1 MNIVTRISLTIFLLL
16 MAAVYLPIGLWA
28 IIAPAQDALG
38 LELPSFYEAVGL
50 SVISPIGY
58 SEFAGIYGGINI
70 VIGVMF
76 LIGVFNKQ
84 VGLFAIKIL
93 VFLVGSIALGRFLLM
108 LLGSQAGLPAEIN
121 AFLIFE
127 IIVFFIGII
136 FIKVLKNSDNITKIK
151 DVHNI
156 KAYKSKSYNSP

>member
-1 MNIVTRISLTIFLLL
+1 MEILKRISLIIFLLL

-38 LELPSFYEAVGL
+38 LDLPSFYEAVGL

-70 VIGVMF
+70 VIGLMF
-76 LIGVFNKQ
+76 LIGIFKEK
-84 VGLFAIKIL
+84 VGLFSIKIL

-108 LLGSQAGLPAEIN
+108 LLGSQAGLPVEIN
-121 AFLIFE
+121 TFLIFE
-127 IIVFFIGII
+127 IIVFSIGLI
-136 FIKVLKNSDNITKIK
+136 FIKVLKDTN
-151 DVHNI
+151 
-156 KAYKSKSYNSP
+156 

>member
-1 MNIVTRISLTIFLLL
+1 MEILKRISLIIFLLL

-70 VIGVMF
+70 VIGLMF
-76 LIGVFNKQ
+76 LIGIFKEK
-84 VGLFAIKIL
+84 VGLFSIQIL

-121 AFLIFE
+121 TFLIFE
-127 IIVFFIGII
+127 IIVFSIGLI
-136 FIKVLKNSDNITKIK
+136 FIKALKDTN
-151 DVHNI
+151 
-156 KAYKSKSYNSP
+156 

>member
-1 MNIVTRISLTIFLLL
+1 MEILKRISLIIFLLL
-16 MAAVYLPIGLWA
+16 MAAIYLPIGLWA

-70 VIGVMF
+70 VIGLMF
-76 LIGVFNKQ
+76 LIGIFKEK
-84 VGLFAIKIL
+84 VGLFSIKIL

-121 AFLIFE
+121 TFLIFE
-127 IIVFFIGII
+127 IIVFLIGLI
-136 FIKVLKNSDNITKIK
+136 FIKVLKDTN
-151 DVHNI
+151 
-156 KAYKSKSYNSP
+156 

>member
-1 MNIVTRISLTIFLLL
+1 MNTLTRISLTIFLLL

-76 LIGVFNKQ
+76 LIGIFNKQ
-84 VGLFAIKIL
+84 VGLFVIKIL

-127 IIVFFIGII
+127 MVVFLIGII
-136 FIKVLKNSDNITKIK
+136 FIKVLKNTDHVT
-151 DVHNI
+151 
-156 KAYKSKSYNSP
+156 

>member
-1 MNIVTRISLTIFLLL
+1 MNIVVRISLIFFLIL
-16 MAAVYLPIGLWA
+16 MAGIYLPIGLWA

-70 VIGVMF
+70 VIGLMF
-76 LIGVFNKQ
+76 LIGIFKKNI
-84 VGLFAIKIL
+84 GLFSIQVL

-108 LLGSQAGLPAEIN
+108 ILGSQAGLPVEIN
-121 AFLIFE
+121 TFLIFE
-127 IIVFFIGII
+127 IVVFFIGIV
-136 FIKVLKNSDNITKIK
+136 FIRILKNTN
-151 DVHNI
+151 
-156 KAYKSKSYNSP
+156 

>member
-1 MNIVTRISLTIFLLL
+1 MEILKRISLIIFLLL

-70 VIGVMF
+70 VIGLMF
-76 LIGVFNKQ
+76 LIGIFKEK
-84 VGLFAIKIL
+84 VGLFSIKIL

-121 AFLIFE
+121 TFLIFE
-127 IIVFFIGII
+127 IVVFLIGII
-136 FIKVLKNSDNITKIK
+136 FIKVLKNTN
-151 DVHNI
+151 
-156 KAYKSKSYNSP
+156 

>member
-1 MNIVTRISLTIFLLL
+1 MNILTRISLTIFLLL

-76 LIGVFNKQ
+76 LIGIFNKQ

-127 IIVFFIGII
+127 MIVFLIGII
-136 FIKVLKNSDNITKIK
+136 FIKFLKNTDNVT
-151 DVHNI
+151 
-156 KAYKSKSYNSP
+156 

>member
-1 MNIVTRISLTIFLLL
+1 MEILKRISLIIFLLL

-38 LELPSFYEAVGL
+38 LDLPSFYEAVGL

-70 VIGVMF
+70 VIGLMF
-76 LIGVFNKQ
+76 LIGIFKEK
-84 VGLFAIKIL
+84 VGLFSIKIL

-121 AFLIFE
+121 TSLIFE
-127 IIVFFIGII
+127 IIVFLIGLI
-136 FIKVLKNSDNITKIK
+136 FIKALKDTN
-151 DVHNI
+151 
-156 KAYKSKSYNSP
+156 

>member
-76 LIGVFNKQ
+76 LIGIFNKQ
-84 VGLFAIKIL
+84 IGLFAIKIL

-127 IIVFFIGII
+127 MIVFLIGII
-136 FIKVLKNSDNITKIK
+136 FIKFLKNTDNVT
-151 DVHNI
+151 
-156 KAYKSKSYNSP
+156 

>member
-84 VGLFAIKIL
+84 VGLLAIKIL

-121 AFLIFE
+121 SFLIFE

-136 FIKVLKNSDNITKIK
+136 FIKVLKNTDHITKI
-151 DVHNI
+151 
-156 KAYKSKSYNSP
+156 

>member
-1 MNIVTRISLTIFLLL
+1 MNIYKRIRVIIFLLL

-70 VIGVMF
+70 VIGLMF
-76 LIGVFNKQ
+76 LIGIFKQ
-84 VGLFAIKIL
+84 QIGLFSIKIL

-108 LLGSQAGLPAEIN
+108 LLGSQAGLPVEIN
-121 AFLIFE
+121 TFLIFE
-127 IIVFFIGII
+127 IVVFSIGMI
-136 FIKVLKNSDNITKIK
+136 FIKVLKDTN
-151 DVHNI
+151 
-156 KAYKSKSYNSP
+156 

>member
-1 MNIVTRISLTIFLLL
+1 MNIYTRICFTIFLIL
-16 MAAVYLPIGLWA
+16 MAVIYLPIGLWA

-70 VIGVMF
+70 VIGLMF
-76 LIGVFNKQ
+76 LFGIFKQ
-84 VGLFAIKIL
+84 QIGLFSIKIL

-108 LLGSQAGLPAEIN
+108 LLGSQAGLPVEIN
-121 AFLIFE
+121 TFLIFE
-127 IIVFFIGII
+127 IVVFSIGMI
-136 FIKVLKNSDNITKIK
+136 FIKVLKDTN
-151 DVHNI
+151 
-156 KAYKSKSYNSP
+156 

>member
-1 MNIVTRISLTIFLLL
+1 MEILKRISLIIFLLL
-16 MAAVYLPIGLWA
+16 MAAIYLPIGLWA

-70 VIGVMF
+70 VIGLMF
-76 LIGVFNKQ
+76 LIGIFKEK
-84 VGLFAIKIL
+84 VGLFSIKIL

-121 AFLIFE
+121 TFLIFE
-127 IIVFFIGII
+127 IIVFLIGLI
-136 FIKVLKNSDNITKIK
+136 FIKLLKDTNKIT
-151 DVHNI
+151 
-156 KAYKSKSYNSP
+156 

>member
-1 MNIVTRISLTIFLLL
+1 MNTLTRISLTIFLLL

-76 LIGVFNKQ
+76 LIGVFKKQ
-84 VGLFAIKIL
+84 VGLFAIKVL

-136 FIKVLKNSDNITKIK
+136 FIKVLKNTDHVS
-151 DVHNI
+151 
-156 KAYKSKSYNSP
+156 

>member
-1 MNIVTRISLTIFLLL
+1 MEILKRISLIIFLLL
-16 MAAVYLPIGLWA
+16 MAAIYLPIGLWA

-70 VIGVMF
+70 VIGLMF
-76 LIGVFNKQ
+76 LIGIFKEK
-84 VGLFAIKIL
+84 VGLFSIKIL

-121 AFLIFE
+121 TFLIFE
-127 IIVFFIGII
+127 IFVFSIGLI
-136 FIKVLKNSDNITKIK
+136 FIKVLKDTN
-151 DVHNI
+151 
-156 KAYKSKSYNSP
+156 

>member
-1 MNIVTRISLTIFLLL
+1 METLKRISLIIFLLL

-70 VIGVMF
+70 VIGLMF
-76 LIGVFNKQ
+76 LIGIFKKDI
-84 VGLFAIKIL
+84 GLFSIKIL

-108 LLGSQAGLPAEIN
+108 LLGSQAGLPVEIN
-121 AFLIFE
+121 TFLIFE
-127 IIVFFIGII
+127 IIVFLIGMVFIRA
-136 FIKVLKNSDNITKIK
+136 LKNTN
-151 DVHNI
+151 
-156 KAYKSKSYNSP
+156 

>member
-1 MNIVTRISLTIFLLL
+1 MNIFARISLTIFLLL

-38 LELPSFYEAVGL
+38 LELPSFYDAVGL

-70 VIGVMF
+70 VIGLMF
-76 LIGVFNKQ
+76 LVGIFKKN
-84 VGLFAIKIL
+84 VGLFSLRIL

-108 LLGSQAGLPAEIN
+108 LLGSQAGLPLEIN

-127 IIVFFIGII
+127 IVVFFVGLF
-136 FIKVLKNSDNITKIK
+136 FIRVLKNTD
-151 DVHNI
+151 
-156 KAYKSKSYNSP
+156 

>member
-1 MNIVTRISLTIFLLL
+1 MNIYTRICFTIFLIL
-16 MAAVYLPIGLWA
+16 MAVIYLPIGLWA

-70 VIGVMF
+70 VIGLMF
-76 LIGVFNKQ
+76 LIGIFKQ
-84 VGLFAIKIL
+84 QIGLFSIKIL

-108 LLGSQAGLPAEIN
+108 LLGSQAGLPVEIN
-121 AFLIFE
+121 TLLIFE
-127 IIVFFIGII
+127 IVVFSIGMI
-136 FIKVLKNSDNITKIK
+136 FIKVLKDTN
-151 DVHNI
+151 
-156 KAYKSKSYNSP
+156 

>member
-1 MNIVTRISLTIFLLL
+1 MNIFLRTLLSIFLLL
-16 MAAVYLPIGLWA
+16 MAIVYLPIGLWA

-38 LELPSFYEAVGL
+38 LKLPSFYEAVGL

-70 VIGVMF
+70 VIGLMF
-76 LIGVFNKQ
+76 LIGIFKEK
-84 VGLFAIKIL
+84 VGLFSIKIL

-121 AFLIFE
+121 TFLIFE
-127 IIVFFIGII
+127 IIVFSIGLI
-136 FIKVLKNSDNITKIK
+136 FIKVLKDTN
-151 DVHNI
+151 
-156 KAYKSKSYNSP
+156 

>member
-58 SEFAGIYGGINI
+58 SEFEGIYGGINI

-76 LIGVFNKQ
+76 LVGVFNKQ
-84 VGLFAIKIL
+84 VGLLAIKIL

-108 LLGSQAGLPAEIN
+108 LIGSQAGLPAEIN

-127 IIVFFIGII
+127 MVVFLIGII
-136 FIKVLKNSDNITKIK
+136 FIKVLKNTDHITKI
-151 DVHNI
+151 
-156 KAYKSKSYNSP
+156 

>member
-1 MNIVTRISLTIFLLL
+1 MNTLTRISLTIFLLL

-76 LIGVFNKQ
+76 LIGVFKKQ
-84 VGLFAIKIL
+84 VGLFAIKVL

-127 IIVFFIGII
+127 MIVFLIGII
-136 FIKVLKNSDNITKIK
+136 FIKVLKNTDHVT
-151 DVHNI
+151 
-156 KAYKSKSYNSP
+156 

>member
-1 MNIVTRISLTIFLLL
+1 MNIFKRISLIIFLLL
-16 MAAVYLPIGLWA
+16 MAAIYLPIGLWA

-70 VIGVMF
+70 VIGLMF
-76 LIGVFNKQ
+76 IIGIFKKQ
-84 VGLFAIKIL
+84 VGLFSIKIL

-121 AFLIFE
+121 TFLIFE
-127 IIVFFIGII
+127 IVVFFIGII
-136 FIKVLKNSDNITKIK
+136 FIKVLKDTNQAT
-151 DVHNI
+151 
-156 KAYKSKSYNSP
+156 

>member
-1 MNIVTRISLTIFLLL
+1 

-121 AFLIFE
+121 AFLTFE

-136 FIKVLKNSDNITKIK
+136 FIKVLKNTDHVAKI
-151 DVHNI
+151 
-156 KAYKSKSYNSP
+156 

>member
-1 MNIVTRISLTIFLLL
+1 METLKRISLIIFLLL

-70 VIGVMF
+70 VIGLMF
-76 LIGVFNKQ
+76 LIGIFKEK
-84 VGLFAIKIL
+84 VGLFSIKIL

-108 LLGSQAGLPAEIN
+108 LLGSQAGLPVEIN
-121 AFLIFE
+121 TFLIFE
-127 IIVFFIGII
+127 IIVFLIGLI
-136 FIKVLKNSDNITKIK
+136 FIKLLKDTN
-151 DVHNI
+151 
-156 KAYKSKSYNSP
+156 

>member
-1 MNIVTRISLTIFLLL
+1 MNTFKRISLIIFLVL

-70 VIGVMF
+70 VLGFMF
-76 LIGVFNKQ
+76 LIGIFKKNI
-84 VGLFAIKIL
+84 GLISIQIL

-108 LLGSQAGLPAEIN
+108 MIGSQAGLPAEIN
-121 AFLIFE
+121 TFLIFE
-127 IIVFFIGII
+127 IIVFFIGIS
-136 FIKVLKNSDNITKIK
+136 FLKILK
-151 DVHNI
+151 DRN
-156 KAYKSKSYNSP
+156 

>member
-1 MNIVTRISLTIFLLL
+1 MNTLIRISLTIFLLL

-84 VGLFAIKIL
+84 VGLLAIKIL

-136 FIKVLKNSDNITKIK
+136 FIKVLKNTDHITKI
-151 DVHNI
+151 
-156 KAYKSKSYNSP
+156 

>member
-1 MNIVTRISLTIFLLL
+1 MNTLTRISLTIFLLL

-84 VGLFAIKIL
+84 VGLFAIKLL

-136 FIKVLKNSDNITKIK
+136 FIKVLKNTDHVT
-151 DVHNI
+151 
-156 KAYKSKSYNSP
+156 

>member
-1 MNIVTRISLTIFLLL
+1 MNILTRISMTIFLLL
-16 MAAVYLPIGLWA
+16 MAAIYLPIGLWA

-76 LIGVFNKQ
+76 LIGIFNKQ

-108 LLGSQAGLPAEIN
+108 LLGSQAGLPVEIT

-127 IIVFFIGII
+127 MVVFLIGII
-136 FIKVLKNSDNITKIK
+136 FIKVLKNTDHIT
-151 DVHNI
+151 
-156 KAYKSKSYNSP
+156 

>member
-1 MNIVTRISLTIFLLL
+1 MGNYCSSTGC
-16 MAAVYLPIGLWA
+16 P
-28 IIAPAQDALG
+28 

-70 VIGVMF
+70 VIGLMF
-76 LIGVFNKQ
+76 LIGIFKEK
-84 VGLFAIKIL
+84 VGLFSIKIL

-121 AFLIFE
+121 TFLIFE
-127 IIVFFIGII
+127 IIVFLIGLI
-136 FIKVLKNSDNITKIK
+136 FIKVLKDTN
-151 DVHNI
+151 
-156 KAYKSKSYNSP
+156 

>member
-1 MNIVTRISLTIFLLL
+1 MEILKRISLIIFLLL

-70 VIGVMF
+70 VIGLMF
-76 LIGVFNKQ
+76 FIGVFKEQ
-84 VGLFAIKIL
+84 VGLFSIKIL

-121 AFLIFE
+121 TFLIFE
-127 IIVFFIGII
+127 IVVFSIGLI
-136 FIKVLKNSDNITKIK
+136 FIKVLKDTN
-151 DVHNI
+151 
-156 KAYKSKSYNSP
+156 

>member
-1 MNIVTRISLTIFLLL
+1 MEILKRISLIIFLLL

-70 VIGVMF
+70 VIGLMF
-76 LIGVFNKQ
+76 LIGIFKEK
-84 VGLFAIKIL
+84 VGLFSIKIL

-121 AFLIFE
+121 TFLIFE
-127 IIVFFIGII
+127 IIVFLIGLI
-136 FIKVLKNSDNITKIK
+136 FIKLLKNTN
-151 DVHNI
+151 
-156 KAYKSKSYNSP
+156 

>member
-1 MNIVTRISLTIFLLL
+1 MEILKRISLISFLLL

-70 VIGVMF
+70 VIGLMF
-76 LIGVFNKQ
+76 LIGIFKEKI
-84 VGLFAIKIL
+84 GLFSIKIL

-121 AFLIFE
+121 TFLIFE
-127 IIVFFIGII
+127 IIVFSIGLI
-136 FIKVLKNSDNITKIK
+136 FIKVLKDTN
-151 DVHNI
+151 
-156 KAYKSKSYNSP
+156 

>member
-1 MNIVTRISLTIFLLL
+1 MEILKRISLIIFLLL

-70 VIGVMF
+70 VIGLMF
-76 LIGVFNKQ
+76 LIGIFKEK
-84 VGLFAIKIL
+84 VGLFSIKIL

-136 FIKVLKNSDNITKIK
+136 FIKVLKNTDHVT
-151 DVHNI
+151 
-156 KAYKSKSYNSP
+156 

>member
-1 MNIVTRISLTIFLLL
+1 MQILKRISLIIFLLL
-16 MAAVYLPIGLWA
+16 MAAIYLPIGLWA

-70 VIGVMF
+70 VIGLMF
-76 LIGVFNKQ
+76 LIGIFKEK
-84 VGLFAIKIL
+84 VGLFSIKIL

-121 AFLIFE
+121 TFLIFE
-127 IIVFFIGII
+127 IIVFSIGLI
-136 FIKVLKNSDNITKIK
+136 FIKVLKDT
-151 DVHNI
+151 D
-156 KAYKSKSYNSP
+156 

>member
-1 MNIVTRISLTIFLLL
+1 MNTLTRISLTIFLLL

-76 LIGVFNKQ
+76 LIGIFNKQ
-84 VGLFAIKIL
+84 IGLFAIKIL

-127 IIVFFIGII
+127 MIVFLIGII
-136 FIKVLKNSDNITKIK
+136 FIKFLKNTDHVT
-151 DVHNI
+151 
-156 KAYKSKSYNSP
+156 